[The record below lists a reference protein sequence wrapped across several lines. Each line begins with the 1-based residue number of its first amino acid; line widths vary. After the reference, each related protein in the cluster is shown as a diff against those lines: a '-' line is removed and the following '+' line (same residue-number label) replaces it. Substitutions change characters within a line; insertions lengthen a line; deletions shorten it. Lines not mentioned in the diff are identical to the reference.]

1 MRNKEGKTTLAHTF
15 HHTQLLFIGR
25 REAKGLGD
33 DITVKRLELVET
45 TSADAASARVSA

>member
-1 MRNKEGKTTLAHTF
+1 MRNKEGEATLAHTF
-15 HHTQLLFIGR
+15 HHTQLLLIGR

-45 TSADAASARVSA
+45 SRADTASARVSA